1 MTVVTIDTYKE
12 AEEALKRTD
21 LRQAL
26 YDEGAILMKK
36 VLVNLHGDEHLTRKR
51 VVTKVLRP
59 AFFLHY
65 EKNVFGPTLQETLAP
80 YVSAGKADMVEFG
93 YRVMV
98 NLTADF
104 AGIDRTAKS
113 TAETDTIVMLLR
125 TFGKAATLG
134 QALGDRAAIRADI
147 QHALDAFDTE
157 FFTPSVR
164 RRESLLAAHAHGEI
178 AEADLPRDMLTV
190 MLQANA
196 ELKESHDVLMKEMA
210 FYLMAGA
217 HTSIHSMTHAV
228 HEFLEWVRAHPDDR
242 QRADEDPFFLQRC
255 VYESIRLHPSSPTA
269 CRRPT
274 ATTELSGNGTLSPDD
289 EIVIDLRAAN
299 RDSRMFGADAATFN
313 PHREAGR
320 LANLAG
326 LSFGIGMHACIGRNL
341 AAGAEPR
348 SDTQPAEHHYGT
360 IPLVL
365 RALLDHNVRADP
377 NDAARADSTTVRKTW
392 AYYPLLLDR

>member
-1 MTVVTIDTYKE
+1 MAVFIIDTYRE

-59 AFFLHY
+59 SFFLHY

-80 YVSAGKADMVEFG
+80 CVAAGKADMVEFG

-147 QHALDAFDTE
+147 QRALDAFDTQ
-157 FFTPSVR
+157 FFTPSLR
-164 RRESLLAAHAHGEI
+164 RREALLAAHARGDI
-178 AEADLPRDMLTV
+178 AEVDLPRDMLTV
-190 MLQANA
+190 MLRANA
-196 ELKESHDVLMKEMA
+196 ELEESHDVLMKEMA

-228 HEFLEWVRAHPDDR
+228 HEFLEWVKAHPEDR
-242 QRADEDPFFLQRC
+242 RRADDDPFFLQRC
-255 VYESIRLHPSSPTA
+255 VYERIRLNTSSPSA
-269 CRRPT
+269 SRRP
-274 ATTELSGNGTLSPDD
+274 AGTTQLAGKGTLSPDD
-289 EIVIDLRAAN
+289 EIVVDLRAAN
-299 RDSRMFGADAATFN
+299 RDSRIFGADAATFN
-313 PHREAGR
+313 PHRDVGR

-348 SDTQPAEHHYGT
+348 PDTEPSEHHYGT

-377 NDAARADSTTVRKTW
+377 NDAARTDSTTVRKTW

>member
-1 MTVVTIDTYKE
+1 MALITIDTYKE
-12 AEEALKRTD
+12 AEDALRRSD

-36 VLVNLHGDEHLTRKR
+36 VLVNLHGDEHLARKR
-51 VVTKVLRP
+51 VVTKILRP

-65 EKNVFGPTLQETLAP
+65 EKNVFGPTLAQTLAP
-80 YVSAGKADMVEFG
+80 YVAAGKADMVEFG

-104 AGIDRTAKS
+104 AGIDRPARS
-113 TAETDTIVMLLR
+113 TEETDMIVTLLR

-147 QHALDAFDTE
+147 QRGLDAFDTQ
-157 FFTPSVR
+157 FFTPSLC
-164 RRESLLAAHAHGEI
+164 RREALLAAHARGEI
-178 AEADLPRDMLTV
+178 PETELPRDMLV
-190 MLQANA
+190 AMLQGNE
-196 ELKESHDVLMKEMA
+196 ELHASHDVLMKEMA

-228 HEFLEWVRAHPDDR
+228 HEFLEWVRAHPGDR
-242 QRADEDPFFLQRC
+242 ERADSDPFFLQRC

-274 ATTELSGNGTLSPDD
+274 APTELPGRGSHDEDD
-289 EIVIDLRAAN
+289 EIVIDLHAAN
-299 RDSRMFGADAATFN
+299 RDTRVFGADAATFN
-313 PHREAGR
+313 PHRDAGR
-320 LANLAG
+320 LTNLSG

-341 AAGAEPR
+341 AAGTEPR
-348 SDTQPAEHHYGT
+348 PDTQPAEHHYGT

-365 RALLDHNVRADP
+365 RALLDHHVRADP
-377 NDAARADSTTVRKTW
+377 NDSPRLDTTTVRKTW
-392 AYYPLLLDR
+392 AYYPLLLS